1 MISNKKQKFDFLNN
15 LNLSLKQKEYFLSLH
30 KFCLHFNKDIS
41 SKYASFSYIINF
53 SLLGGGSIR
62 DALLLDVN
70 NVKDLDVFISLEDNK
85 LFNSNLLFYDLFIQL
100 HNCPILA
107 KETKLYEILNIKP
120 QNELT
125 SINKDS
131 FSKIIL
137 ENNTLKSFISHIQKS
152 STKSKLNDFF
162 KNKYNSENTSLSMNI
177 KKLLISLYLETNF
190 TCNTQYNVRVK
201 SLHLDKIE
209 NDYGVNINNLIGLIK
224 STQIINDKTFDID
237 FLLTKNSSYIEENF
251 DLHICQAAFPNN
263 KIKLYDPTYNEDI
276 ETFFF
281 SLEFKEYLEK
291 MFEQEFDYINF
302 IEENLE
308 NNDLFLDYFTKYLD
322 ISSGF
327 IFNATEKVLSFN
339 SNHKLETLNSLKKHY
354 KNITKKY
361 PYPLFLHNEENL
373 KHSVYD
379 ILKEHEIDVLLW

>member
-41 SKYASFSYIINF
+41 SKYASFSNIINF

-162 KNKYNSENTSLSMNI
+162 KNKYS
-177 KKLLISLYLETNF
+177 
-190 TCNTQYNVRVK
+190 
-201 SLHLDKIE
+201 
-209 NDYGVNINNLIGLIK
+209 
-224 STQIINDKTFDID
+224 
-237 FLLTKNSSYIEENF
+237 
-251 DLHICQAAFPNN
+251 
-263 KIKLYDPTYNEDI
+263 
-276 ETFFF
+276 
-281 SLEFKEYLEK
+281 
-291 MFEQEFDYINF
+291 
-302 IEENLE
+302 
-308 NNDLFLDYFTKYLD
+308 
-322 ISSGF
+322 
-327 IFNATEKVLSFN
+327 AT
-339 SNHKLETLNSLKKHY
+339 
-354 KNITKKY
+354 
-361 PYPLFLHNEENL
+361 
-373 KHSVYD
+373 
-379 ILKEHEIDVLLW
+379 